1 MMARTI
7 YLRAATPAAMAAAL
21 LSAGVAHKLDAGLGD
36 GEQLQASEG
45 VTLQILGRLAGPADA
60 EGNAALLPGW
70 HAMLLDVGTTE
81 AQRVA
86 LAALTVDAAAYPV
99 PLPVF
104 AGVEPPPPPAP
115 LTAAGLREAAT
126 ACRWACETGGLQLP
140 GSMHIDTG
148 RNDQNAITRIIAN
161 AEEAGIETVNFKA
174 ANGWTTMTLPQVRE
188 IACAVARHVQ
198 ACYDRER
205 ALHEAIDAAGDDP
218 DALAAIDVAA
228 GWPDGG
234 GDA

>member
-7 YLRAATPAAMAAAL
+7 YLRAATPEALTGPL
-21 LSAGVAHKLDAGLGD
+21 LSAGVVHKVDAGLGD

-45 VTLQILGRLAGPADA
+45 VTLQILGRLAGVPDLEGMAD
-60 EGNAALLPGW
+60 LLPGW
-70 HAMLLDVGTTE
+70 HAMLLDIGLIE
-81 AQRVA
+81 AQREA
-86 LAALTVDAAAYPV
+86 LEPITVDPATYSV

-104 AGVEPPPPPAP
+104 AGIEPPPLPAP

-126 ACRWACETGGLQLP
+126 ACRWECETGGLLLP
-140 GSMHIDTG
+140 GGMHIDTG

-161 AEEAGIETVNFKA
+161 AEEAGIEAVNFKA
-174 ANGWTTMTLPQVRE
+174 ASGWVTVSLAQVRE

-205 ALHEAIDAAGDDP
+205 ALHEAIDAAGEDP
-218 DALAAIDVAA
+218 AALALIDVTA
-228 GWPDGG
+228 GWP
-234 GDA
+234 APV

>member
-1 MMARTI
+1 MKARTI
-7 YLRAATPAAMAAAL
+7 YLCAAAPSALAAAL
-21 LSAGVAHKLDAGLGD
+21 LSAGVAHNVDVGLGD
-36 GEQLQASEG
+36 GEQLQAAEG
-45 VTLQILGRLAGPADA
+45 ITLQMLGQLAGPADA
-60 EGNAALLPGW
+60 EGNADLLPGW

-81 AQRVA
+81 AQRLA
-86 LAALTVDAAAYPV
+86 LAALTVEAAAYPV

-140 GSMHIDTG
+140 GGMHIDTG

-161 AEEAGIETVNFKA
+161 AEEAGIEAVNFKA
-174 ANGWTTMTLPQVRE
+174 ASGWITMTLPQVRE

-205 ALHEAIDAAGDDP
+205 ALHDAIDAACEDP
-218 DALAAIDVAA
+218 AALALIDVSA
-228 GWPDGG
+228 GWP
-234 GDA
+234 AAPV